1 MTTTTPG
8 SVPPPS
14 TPHSSTPPPS
24 TPSGTLGVVAARFAL
39 ASGVLGLVAN
49 TLFVA
54 FWLITY
60 PYWFDLT
67 WGWLG
72 SASDTVGIGMLLTLI
87 PVLAGVRR
95 LLPTSRAVTA
105 LTLVAVLAL
114 ASLAVLQ
121 LAGTQGLLDWSVQ
134 VRIVVVLLL
143 PLYGWLIVVSSMA
156 HRADALPR
164 TVTRL
169 GLVLGVLWPAGL
181 LLMLAGL
188 LLGGS
193 DPEYLEFGLPGGLL
207 MVPGLLLGTLGWLA
221 LPLWPLLLGRT
232 ALRRHRIHRRSASEP
247 VAAITTAD
255 PARSHR

>member
-1 MTTTTPG
+1 MTTSTTPR
-8 SVPPPS
+8 PPS
-14 TPHSSTPPPS
+14 TASIPTTS
-24 TPSGTLGVVAARFAL
+24 LGPVQARFAL

-72 SASDTVGIGMLLTLI
+72 PASDSVGIGMLLTLI
-87 PVLAGVRR
+87 PVVFGVRG
-95 LLPTSRAVTA
+95 LLPRSRAVAA
-105 LTLVAVLAL
+105 LSVLAALAL
-114 ASLAVLQ
+114 ASMAILQ
-121 LAGTQGLLDWSVQ
+121 LAGTQGWLDWGVQ
-134 VRIVVVLLL
+134 VRIVVALLV
-143 PLYGWLIVVSSMA
+143 PVYGWLIAVNSLA
-156 HRADALPR
+156 HRAEALPR

-193 DPEYLEFGLPGGLL
+193 DPAYLEFGLPGGLL
-207 MVPGLLLGTLGWLA
+207 MAPGMLLGTLGWLA
-221 LPLWPLLLGRT
+221 LPVWPLLLGRA
-232 ALRRHRIHRRSASEP
+232 ALRRHRVRRQPASDS
-247 VAAITTAD
+247 VVLTAADT
-255 PARSHR
+255 PSHR